1 MVERPHVNGIVFA
14 IVGELR
20 GNYKA
25 HGSIVSLP
33 MLFANGERQGNDDGG
48 EPKKRGRLA
57 EKH

>member
-1 MVERPHVNGIVFA
+1 MNSIVFA

-20 GNYKA
+20 GDYKA

-33 MLFANGERQGNDDGG
+33 MLFANSERQGNDDGG